1 MKFNQKGEGR
11 AGLFFGL
18 LILGSVIFVAAKV
31 IPVAIRVFAFE
42 DEVRETA
49 KYMGGKKV
57 NVIQESL
64 FELAQK
70 ESLPIDID
78 DIDVQKIQNEL
89 KVDIVYTVPITFP
102 GYVYN
107 WENHVVYDAPI
118 F

>member
-1 MKFNQKGEGR
+1 MKLNQKGEGR

-18 LILGSVIFVAAKV
+18 LILGSVIFVGAKV

-49 KYMGGKKV
+49 KYMGGKKT
-57 NVIQESL
+57 NVIQESI

-70 ESLPIDID
+70 ESLPIELD
-78 DIDVQKIQNEL
+78 DVDVQKIQNDL
-89 KVDIVYTVPITFP
+89 KVDIVYTVPIVFP
-102 GYVYN
+102 GYVFN
-107 WENHVVYDAPI
+107 WDQHVVYDAPI